1 MWFRRLWNWFMGGI
15 QKSLE
20 MWCREALG
28 FCKLS
33 FFGNSGG
40 SSDDQNASRNVRIKG
55 RLMGFQMGMR
65 TLLGTGLEAVCV
77 ILCKEFS
84 TFCLCP
90 ETSNRL
96 NLKVMG

>member
-33 FFGNSGG
+33 LFGNSGG

-65 TLLGTGLEAVCV
+65 TLLETELEAIHVTFG
-77 ILCKEFS
+77 KEFAFILLVS
-84 TFCLCP
+84 
-90 ETSNRL
+90 
-96 NLKVMG
+96 

>member
-1 MWFRRLWNWFMGGI
+1 MWI
-15 QKSLE
+15 VKT
-20 MWCREALG
+20 
-28 FCKLS
+28 
-33 FFGNSGG
+33 
-40 SSDDQNASRNVRIKG
+40 V
-55 RLMGFQMGMR
+55 LMRFQMEMR

-90 ETSNRL
+90 ETLNRL